1 MIQFRGIPNGHPL
14 HAALAFSQDIVREIL
29 FTVLIRKFFVQFKLK
44 YFFDSTEHKSAFPCL
59 LEKVSHL
66 WSTRMS
72 SRSETPL
79 KSCCKYGFKVL
90 KIENWCLF
98 ADGAVARY
106 TQSSVIRYLN
116 SSSQIKESLNGQT
129 FFLAKMGYV
138 FEGISLFWRIWC
150 SK

>member
-1 MIQFRGIPNGHPL
+1 
-14 HAALAFSQDIVREIL
+14 
-29 FTVLIRKFFVQFKLK
+29 
-44 YFFDSTEHKSAFPCL
+44 
-59 LEKVSHL
+59 
-66 WSTRMS
+66 MS

-129 FFLAKMGYV
+129 FFLAKMYLGGYAYSEEFDV
-138 FEGISLFWRIWC
+138 GAFLIHQVYLTFMKLLENSRLGISNLILTLFTFN
-150 SK
+150 

>member
-1 MIQFRGIPNGHPL
+1 
-14 HAALAFSQDIVREIL
+14 
-29 FTVLIRKFFVQFKLK
+29 
-44 YFFDSTEHKSAFPCL
+44 
-59 LEKVSHL
+59 
-66 WSTRMS
+66 MS

-129 FFLAKMGYV
+129 FFLAKMYLGGYAYSEEFDV
-138 FEGISLFWRIWC
+138 ENNYRSRQTCLLTIWAARNEKAIT
-150 SK
+150 SRNMPIKWQVWSIIYL